1 MLYSVTH
8 TTRHLYQSP
17 VLQSINELRLTP
29 RSFCPSTPTTGAPG
43 TPLLPG
49 QQLREINI
57 LIEPEPASWQ
67 GRKDYFGNEVTTVAL
82 YEPHRRLVIEARSM
96 VEVQP
101 VSPPAA
107 SGIPGSPAASA
118 AGVVSWED
126 AREIVA
132 APPDEETL
140 AAVEYVFDS
149 PFVSGSPELAR
160 FAQPT
165 FTPGRPLVE
174 ALGELSHRI
183 HSEFRYQPNS
193 TSIEM
198 PLLEVLRN
206 RQGVCQDF
214 AHVMIGTLRSL
225 RLPARY
231 ASGYLRSSPG
241 VQGAEAS
248 HAWVSVYVPG
258 SGWLSYDPTNDMMPS
273 DGHVTLAWGRD
284 YGDVTPVKGVAIG
297 GGAHS
302 VEVAVRVTPIG
313 VTEPGS
319 VLK

>member
-8 TTRHLYQSP
+8 VTRHLYHSP
-17 VLQSINELRLTP
+17 VSQSINELRLTP
-29 RSFCPSTPTTGAPG
+29 RSLPHPGKPTEGLPG
-43 TPLLPG
+43 TLAG
-49 QQLREINI
+49 QQLREINM

-96 VEVQP
+96 VEVLP
-101 VSPPAA
+101 MAPPAS
-107 SGIPGSPAASA
+107 SGI
-118 AGVVSWED
+118 SWED
-126 AREIVA
+126 ARDSVA
-132 APPDEETL
+132 APTDEETL

-160 FAQPT
+160 FAQPS
-165 FTPGRPLVE
+165 FTPGRSLVE
-174 ALGELSHRI
+174 ALGELSQRI
-183 HSEFRYQPNS
+183 HGEFRYQPDS

-214 AHVMIGTLRSL
+214 AHVMIGALRSL

-231 ASGYLRSSPG
+231 TSGYLRSSPG
-241 VQGAEAS
+241 LHGAEAS
-248 HAWVSVYVPG
+248 HAWVSAYVPG
-258 SGWLSYDPTNDMMPS
+258 SGWLSFDPTNDLMPS

-284 YGDVTPVKGVAIG
+284 YGDVTPLKGVAIG

-319 VLK
+319 VLR